1 MSQRGFIAGIIV
13 LLLLV
18 VGNSATYTVSEWERA
33 IVFQFGQ
40 IIRADDKPGLHF
52 KIPFLQTVKL
62 YDARIQTMDAPAEA
76 YLTKEKK
83 ALVVDSFIK
92 WRIADVAKY
101 YVSVGGLA
109 YNAQNRLAQ
118 IVNDGLREEFG
129 RRAVNEVISGE
140 RTVIMDVLGRKAN
153 QQAAEYGV
161 EVLDVRLKRVDFEK
175 EISQSV
181 FARMEAERAR
191 VAKERR
197 AHGAEEAERIRADAD
212 RQREV
217 ILAEAYR
224 EAETIR
230 GDGDAQATAVYAR
243 AFGQDQEFYSFYRSL
258 NAYRN
263 AFRDRSDILVLEPD
277 SEFFRYFKKKA
288 R

>member
-1 MSQRGFIAGIIV
+1 MSQRGFITAVVV
-13 LLLLV
+13 LALLMV
-18 VGNSATYTVSEWERA
+18 ASGAVYTVDERERA

-52 KIPFLQTVKL
+52 KIPFLQTVKF
-62 YDARIQTMDAPAEA
+62 YDGRIQTMDAPAEA

-92 WRIADVAKY
+92 WRIKDVSKY

-109 YNAQNRLAQ
+109 YNARNRLAQ

-129 RRAVNEVISGE
+129 RRAVSDVISGE
-140 RTVIMDVLGRKAN
+140 RAVIMDVLREKAN
-153 QQAAEYGV
+153 RQAGEYGV

-181 FARMEAERAR
+181 FHRMEAERAR

-197 AHGAEEAERIRADAD
+197 AKGAEEAERIRSEAD
-212 RQREV
+212 RRRQV

-224 EAETIR
+224 EAEKIR
-230 GDGDAQATAVYAR
+230 GEGDAQATAIYAR
-243 AFGQDQEFYSFYRSL
+243 AFGKDREFYGFYRSL
-258 NAYRN
+258 NAYRK
-263 AFRDRSDILVLEPD
+263 AFQDQSDIMILTPD
-277 SEFFRYFKKKA
+277 SEFFRYFKKA